1 MTRFDHRRDYL
12 GGKFL
17 SERGRRMAAFA
28 KFRPANNASAREL
41 HPTGIPIETPRRLA

>member
-1 MTRFDHRRDYL
+1 MTRFDHWRDYL

-17 SERGRRMAAFA
+17 SERERWAAAVA

-41 HPTGIPIETPRRLA
+41 HPTGIPIETTRRLA